1 MEVRIMALKKKSDDL
16 GFQDTINEIE
26 DSELR
31 QLDLD
36 APNVAEDGLIHN
48 EPMLYGYYDK
58 ETGTL
63 HNKFTYREMDG
74 RDEEAIN
81 KAEVRSN
88 GAKLA
93 NVLVERCVTEIG
105 DFKKSE
111 LGTKNWG
118 NFVRQL
124 CGGDLDYMM
133 LKIRE
138 LSKGSTIT
146 FTHKCP
152 NCGAKLITEM
162 ECSEFNATKFEG
174 DSTDIPFELPRGY
187 KDKRGVIHKKGTIR
201 IANGFDRE
209 VVTPLYRKNKTV
221 AVNKLFLRTI
231 SFDDTPVNED
241 CIKAMSLRDRDYLEK
256 LIEDKSFGID
266 MTFDGIR
273 CEVCDTDLSE
283 TQGQSD
289 FF

>member
-1 MEVRIMALKKKSDDL
+1 MALKKKTDDL

-36 APNVAEDGLIHN
+36 TPNVAEDGFIHD
-48 EPMLYGYYDK
+48 EPMLYGYYDE

-63 HNKFTYREMDG
+63 HNTFTYREMDG

-81 KAEVRSN
+81 KAEVKSN

-105 DFKKSE
+105 EFKKSE
-111 LGTKNWG
+111 MGAKNWG
-118 NFVRQL
+118 NFVRKL

-138 LSKGSTIT
+138 LSKGSTVT

-162 ECSEFNATKFEG
+162 ECSEFSATKFEG
-174 DSTDIPFELPRGY
+174 KSIHIPFELPRGY
-187 KDKRGVIHKKGTIR
+187 KDKRGVIHKTGTIR

-231 SFDDTPVNED
+231 TLDDGTPVNEE
-241 CIKAMSLRDRDYLEK
+241 CIKNMSLRDRDYLEK
-256 LIEDKSFGID
+256 LVADHSFGID
-266 MTFDGIR
+266 MSFDGIR

>member
-1 MEVRIMALKKKSDDL
+1 MALKKKTDDL

-36 APNVAEDGLIHN
+36 APNVAEDGCIHD
-48 EPMLYGYYDK
+48 EPMLYGYYDE

-63 HNKFTYREMDG
+63 HNTFTYREMDG

-81 KAEVRSN
+81 KAEVKSN

-105 DFKKSE
+105 EFKKSE
-111 LGTKNWG
+111 MGAKNWG
-118 NFVRQL
+118 NFVRKL

-138 LSKGSTIT
+138 LSKGSTVT

-162 ECSEFNATKFEG
+162 ECSEFSATKFDG
-174 DSTDIPFELPRGY
+174 DSIHIPFELPRGY
-187 KDKRGVIHKKGTIR
+187 KDKKGVIHKTGTIR

-231 SFDDTPVNED
+231 TLDDGTPVNED
-241 CIKAMSLRDRDYLEK
+241 CIKNMSLRDRDYLEK
-256 LIEDKSFGID
+256 LVADHSFGID
-266 MTFDGIR
+266 MSFDGIR

>member
-1 MEVRIMALKKKSDDL
+1 MALKKKTDDL

-36 APNVAEDGLIHN
+36 TPNVAEDGYIHD
-48 EPMLYGYYDK
+48 EPMLYGYYDE
-58 ETGTL
+58 ETGIL
-63 HNKFTYREMDG
+63 HNTFTYREMDG

-81 KAEVRSN
+81 KTEVKTN

-105 DFKKSE
+105 EFKKSE
-111 LGTKNWG
+111 MGTKNWG
-118 NFVRQL
+118 MLIRKL

-138 LSKGSTIT
+138 LSKGSTVT

-152 NCGAKLITEM
+152 NCGAKLITEV
-162 ECSEFNATKFEG
+162 ECSDFKKTKFSG
-174 DSTDIPFELPRGY
+174 DSVYIPFDLPRGY
-187 KDKRGVIHKKGTIR
+187 KDKNNIIHKRGTIR
-201 IANGFDRE
+201 IADGFDRE
-209 VVTPLYRKNKTV
+209 SITPLYAKNKAV
-221 AVNKLFLRTI
+221 ATTKLFLRTM
-231 SFDDTPVNED
+231 SLEDGTPVSEE
-241 CIKAMSLRDRDYLEK
+241 CIKRMSLRDRDYLEK
-256 LIEDKSFGID
+256 LIEENSFGIGMEFED
-266 MTFDGIR
+266 LR
-273 CEVCDTDLSE
+273 CSNCNNDLSDV
-283 TQGQSD
+283 QAHSD

>member
-1 MEVRIMALKKKSDDL
+1 MALKKKTDDL

-36 APNVAEDGLIHN
+36 APNVAEDGFIHD
-48 EPMLYGYYDK
+48 EPMLYGYYDE

-63 HNKFTYREMDG
+63 HNTFTYREMDG

-81 KAEVRSN
+81 KAEVKSN

-105 DFKKSE
+105 TFKKSE
-111 LGTKNWG
+111 MGTKNWG
-118 NFVRQL
+118 NFVRKL

-138 LSKGSTIT
+138 LSKGSTVT

-174 DSTDIPFELPRGY
+174 DSIHIPFELPRGY
-187 KDKRGVIHKKGTIR
+187 KDKKGVIHKKGTIR

-221 AVNKLFLRTI
+221 AVNKLFLRTLEL
-231 SFDDTPVNED
+231 DDGTPVNED
-241 CIKAMSLRDRDYLEK
+241 CIKNMSLRDRDYLEK
-256 LIEDKSFGID
+256 LIADNSFGID